1 MGIHKP
7 TAPAVNLSHY
17 PNDTLDTD
25 NCYPSNSMQPT
36 FVGDG
41 TFSGDTFSTGQIYAS
56 GFIARADFT
65 CDGIAL
71 ENWSTGDSGDS
82 LCAGIWQSDAT
93 GQPTT
98 KIGQT
103 AEITLDG
110 NATVRVADTTAD
122 VSITK
127 GLYWVGLTTDANA
140 QFIKDTPG
148 TNHKAFQTN
157 YGNVIWAGG
166 NFAVNNYGLCWKKA
180 FTYNTTLPD
189 ISSPTWNSFGPAMAL
204 RVK

>member
-41 TFSGDTFSTGQIYAS
+41 TLSGDTFSTGQIYAS

-65 CDGIAL
+65 CDGIAC
-71 ENWSTGDSGDS
+71 ESWAGAAGVKMVM
-82 LCAGIWQSDAT
+82 GIWQSDGD
-93 GQPTT
+93 GQPTSLQ
-98 KIGQT
+98 GQT
-103 AEITLDG
+103 AEITLDSS
-110 NATVRVADTTAD
+110 ATVRIAATASD
-122 VSITK
+122 VNITK
-127 GLYWVGLTTDANA
+127 GLYWVGFSTDTNA

-180 FTYNTTLPD
+180 FTYNSTLPT
-189 ISSPTWNSFGPAMAL
+189 ISSPTWNSFGPGMAL